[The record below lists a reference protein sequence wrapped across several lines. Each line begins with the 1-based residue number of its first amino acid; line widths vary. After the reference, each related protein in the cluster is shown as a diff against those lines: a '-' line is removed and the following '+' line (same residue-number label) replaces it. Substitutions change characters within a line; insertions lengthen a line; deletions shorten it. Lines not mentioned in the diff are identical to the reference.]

1 MSAIKRSP
9 AAQANPHLKE
19 AEAEAGEGNGAWL
32 KRHGDSDGII
42 LLGGAS
48 LAGFRLRV
56 AQSSLRQDMLPSMWS
71 LCGVL
76 LEDGVF
82 ASVPLDIADVSA
94 VPQCNGIRRC
104 PIAEYDSPDLY
115 PNIAVIRFA
124 KQHPRCHDDIT
135 RVQNDRSII
144 NIPALMLPWLGFIWG
159 AAGGANP
166 LQQGNGIPSAAFVE
180 TVFAMSGFELTPGL
194 SSASSCPEAIWQSA
208 KWWTGYYEDV
218 AQDASS
224 GGSDTEPAAGQPE
237 TSVPIVPTGF
247 FAIRQAAATALS

>member
-9 AAQANPHLKE
+9 AAQSNPQLKE
-19 AEAEAGEGNGAWL
+19 ASAETGEGNRAWL
-32 KRHGDSDGII
+32 KRHGDADGII
-42 LLGGAS
+42 LLGSAS
-48 LAGFRLRV
+48 LEGFRLRV

-76 LEDGVF
+76 LEGGVF

-94 VPQCNGIRRC
+94 VPQCNGVRRC
-104 PIAEYDSPDLY
+104 PLGEYDSPELY

-124 KQHPRCHDDIT
+124 KKHPRCHDDIA

-144 NIPALMLPWLGFIWG
+144 DIPALMLPWLGFVWG
-159 AAGGANP
+159 AAGAANP
-166 LQQGNGIPSAAFVE
+166 LLQGHGIPSAAFVE

-218 AQDASS
+218 AQEAAS
-224 GGSDTEPAAGQPE
+224 GEPGTEPAEAPAA
-237 TSVPIVPTGF
+237 TSVPMVPTGF
-247 FAIRQAAATALS
+247 YTIRQEAASALS

>member
-9 AAQANPHLKE
+9 SAQSNPHLKE
-19 AEAEAGEGNGAWL
+19 ARAETGEGNGAWL
-32 KRHGDSDGII
+32 KRHGDADGII
-42 LLGGAS
+42 LLGSAS
-48 LAGFRLRV
+48 LEGFRLRV
-56 AQSSLRQDMLPSMWS
+56 AQSSLRQDMMPSLWS

-76 LEDGVF
+76 LEGGVF

-104 PIAEYDSPDLY
+104 PLGDYDSPELY

-124 KQHPRCHDDIT
+124 KEHPSCHADIA

-144 NIPALMLPWLGFIWG
+144 DIPALMLPWLGFVWG
-159 AAGGANP
+159 TAGAANP
-166 LQQGNGIPSAAFVE
+166 LLQGHGIPSAAFVE

-218 AQDASS
+218 AQEASS
-224 GGSDTEPAAGQPE
+224 GGPDADSAMEQPG
-237 TSVPIVPTGF
+237 TSVPMVPTGF
-247 FAIRQAAATALS
+247 FAVRQPAASALS